1 MNKRNKRGQVMILR
15 FMTATFIL
23 FLVLGYLTPF
33 KDTINLARTNMNCG
47 NTSISTGT
55 QITCLGLDMTLWYF
69 IFSIIIAGF
78 GILWERRS
86 SG

>member
-1 MNKRNKRGQVMILR
+1 MNKKGSILIIR

-33 KDTINLARTNMNCG
+33 KDTINLARTDMDCT

-69 IFSIIIAGF
+69 VFSILVAGF
-78 GILWERRS
+78 GVLFENRRS
-86 SG
+86 Q